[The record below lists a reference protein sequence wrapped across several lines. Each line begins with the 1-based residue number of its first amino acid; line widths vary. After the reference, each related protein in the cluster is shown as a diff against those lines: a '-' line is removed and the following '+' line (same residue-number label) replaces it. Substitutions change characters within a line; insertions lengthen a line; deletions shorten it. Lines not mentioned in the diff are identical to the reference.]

1 MEPERPATKTGRRAV
16 LATCTALTL
25 VFAALSY
32 GAALRKSPTYDEPH
46 HLLGGYLASRQDD
59 YRFDVEHP
67 ALFRR
72 LAALTVPANALRVPF
87 PDRDQHKR
95 VPMLHNPALSE
106 EQLYREFPDVDA
118 FRWAMVMRTLFQTEG
133 VDPEALID
141 RARLPFALL
150 GASLVALIAWW
161 AWRLAGGTAAVAAAV
176 LLAFDP
182 TFLGHSALV
191 KNDAPIAALM
201 TAVMFAAWCVGR
213 RATVVNATALVVAFA
228 AALNMKNSGVLLAP
242 FLALAFLIRALMPL
256 DWPAF
261 GKVLAKRRQ
270 RFVLA
275 AAIGLVTALA
285 AAGSTWALNGF
296 RWAPTAEAE
305 LRLDSES
312 LAEATVENLIDLR
325 LGEML
330 DAGVPR
336 DEVLN
341 ADLPRPERPLSVR
354 LALWIEQQ
362 RLMPQAWTY
371 GLLYMMSQSVARN
384 TFLLGERSTIGSAW
398 YFPLAMLWKTPVAT
412 LIAVLLLPVIALGWA
427 LRRRSLQRGPAVR
440 RSWQP
445 AWPGVWSICCVG
457 IVPLIYGAISLST
470 NMNIGVRYVLPI
482 YPFLFVTAAVSFA
495 YVCSQWRRA
504 ARVGGALAALLAIES
519 LAAWPDYISFFNF
532 PSGGA
537 RGGIFLLSDSNLDW
551 GQDLKAL
558 AAWREE
564 HADEPLYLC
573 YFGGSDPRIWV
584 PDAILL
590 PGGSAADG
598 KPPPTGIAADAWV
611 ALSATCI
618 QGTYMLGQEPL
629 HRALRQLISKMRLVD
644 VLGGTIYVYRMPSA
658 PRRNGR

>member
-1 MEPERPATKTGRRAV
+1 MLGPGALASSVTGPEVETAFLRASRRTWVERPRSALRAV
-16 LATCTALTL
+16 MLASVAARSGDLPAALEHLDEAVRRHSTL

-270 RFVLA
+270 RFVLEVGSPRGRRTQYA
-275 AAIGLVTALA
+275 RRHRWRRHPNPGPSRRLA
-285 AAGSTWALNGF
+285 ADPAPRAPPAPAAG
-296 RWAPTAEAE
+296 R
-305 LRLDSES
+305 
-312 LAEATVENLIDLR
+312 
-325 LGEML
+325 
-330 DAGVPR
+330 
-336 DEVLN
+336 
-341 ADLPRPERPLSVR
+341 
-354 LALWIEQQ
+354 
-362 RLMPQAWTY
+362 
-371 GLLYMMSQSVARN
+371 
-384 TFLLGERSTIGSAW
+384 
-398 YFPLAMLWKTPVAT
+398 
-412 LIAVLLLPVIALGWA
+412 
-427 LRRRSLQRGPAVR
+427 
-440 RSWQP
+440 
-445 AWPGVWSICCVG
+445 
-457 IVPLIYGAISLST
+457 
-470 NMNIGVRYVLPI
+470 
-482 YPFLFVTAAVSFA
+482 
-495 YVCSQWRRA
+495 
-504 ARVGGALAALLAIES
+504 
-519 LAAWPDYISFFNF
+519 
-532 PSGGA
+532 
-537 RGGIFLLSDSNLDW
+537 
-551 GQDLKAL
+551 
-558 AAWREE
+558 
-564 HADEPLYLC
+564 
-573 YFGGSDPRIWV
+573 
-584 PDAILL
+584 
-590 PGGSAADG
+590 
-598 KPPPTGIAADAWV
+598 
-611 ALSATCI
+611 
-618 QGTYMLGQEPL
+618 
-629 HRALRQLISKMRLVD
+629 
-644 VLGGTIYVYRMPSA
+644 PSA
-658 PRRNGR
+658 RWHPCST